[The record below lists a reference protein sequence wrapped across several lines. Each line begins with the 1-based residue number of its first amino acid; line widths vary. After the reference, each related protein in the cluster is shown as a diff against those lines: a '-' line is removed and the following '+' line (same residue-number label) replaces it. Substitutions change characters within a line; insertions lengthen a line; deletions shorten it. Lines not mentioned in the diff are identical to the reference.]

1 MVEKRLVLGGFGRF
15 GAVEAGM
22 CCGGGAGVSDF
33 VATPDFVVTP
43 GPVVTLGLVVAP
55 GLVARSLRSLR
66 SVKPWVLWRVFYLE
80 PVVAGWGSSIVWLV
94 LWLSAWS
101 V

>member
-1 MVEKRLVLGGFGRF
+1 MK
-15 GAVEAGM
+15 
-22 CCGGGAGVSDF
+22 
-33 VATPDFVVTP
+33 
-43 GPVVTLGLVVAP
+43 TLGALQGVP
-55 GLVARSLRSLR
+55 R

-101 V
+101 VSSGGGV

>member
-1 MVEKRLVLGGFGRF
+1 MGLAGLFG
-15 GAVEAGM
+15 V
-22 CCGGGAGVSDF
+22 AGVVRPS
-33 VATPDFVVTP
+33 P
-43 GPVVTLGLVVAP
+43 
-55 GLVARSLRSLR
+55 ARWSASLR

-101 V
+101 VSSGGGV